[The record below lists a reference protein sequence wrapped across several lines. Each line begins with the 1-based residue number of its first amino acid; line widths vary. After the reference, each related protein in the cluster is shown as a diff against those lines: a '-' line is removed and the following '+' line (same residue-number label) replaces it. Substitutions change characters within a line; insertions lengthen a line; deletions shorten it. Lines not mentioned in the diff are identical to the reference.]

1 MAKEPCRKETR
12 MSENMNNIPVES
24 SDEMEI
30 DLGQLW
36 KLIKKNM
43 RMIIISTLLL
53 AVAFVLFTMFFI
65 EKKYA
70 STTTIYLTP
79 KVTDQGFVD
88 TTTVTSNNTMVNNY
102 MLILQGNSILAK
114 VVDELGLTSVE
125 EVKQSLS
132 VTNESDTQIIR
143 VTATTDDATKSK
155 QIAEASVRIFF
166 DEMKENLNITSMTIL
181 DDAKIDNVAVS
192 PSLKKNGLMGG
203 LIGATLSCGY
213 VFLKYLLDK
222 RLRNRDEAE
231 GFLGL
236 PVLVEVPYYD

>member
-1 MAKEPCRKETR
+1 MAKEPCRKEFR
-12 MSENMNNIPVES
+12 MNENMNNIPVEN

-43 RMIIISTLLL
+43 RMIIISTVLL
-53 AVAFVLFTMFFI
+53 AITFVLFTMFFI

-79 KVTDQGFVD
+79 KVMEGYVD
-88 TTTVTSNNTMVNNY
+88 NTTVNSNNTMVNNY
-102 MLILQGNSILAK
+102 VAMLKGTSILSK
-114 VVDELGLTSVE
+114 VADQLDLVSVN
-125 EVKQSLS
+125 EVKDSVS
-132 VTNESDTQIIR
+132 VTNETDTQIIR

-155 QIAEASVRIFF
+155 QIAEATVNIFF
-166 DEMKENLNITSMTIL
+166 DEMKENLNITSMVIL
-181 DDAKIDNVAVS
+181 DDAKIDNNAVS
-192 PSLKKNGLMGG
+192 PSLKKNGLIGG
-203 LIGATLSCGY
+203 LAGAALTCGY

-231 GFLGL
+231 SFLGL
-236 PVLVEVPYYD
+236 PVLVEIPLYD

>member
-12 MSENMNNIPVES
+12 MSENMNNIPVEN

-43 RMIIISTLLL
+43 RMIIISTLML

-79 KVTDQGFVD
+79 KVEQGYVD
-88 TTTVTSNNTMVNNY
+88 NTTVTSNKTMVNNY
-102 MLILQGNSILAK
+102 MLILQGNSVLSK
-114 VVDELGLTSVE
+114 VADELGLTSGA
-125 EVKQSLS
+125 EVKKSLS
-132 VTNESDTQIIR
+132 VTNETDTQIIR
-143 VTATTDDATKSK
+143 VTAKTENATKSK
-155 QIAEASVRIFF
+155 QIAEATVRIFF

-181 DDAKIDNVAVS
+181 DDAKIENAAVS

-203 LIGATLSCGY
+203 LIGGALSCGY
-213 VFLKYLLDK
+213 IFLKYILDK

-236 PVLVEVPYYD
+236 PVLVEIPYYD